1 MHYVPFG
8 SQDIPVF
15 CARGEN
21 DLFLVCGLLDLVFML
36 VEIDMVLHAGRKSLG
51 FSLSIDVDLFFL
63 RVLEIELISV
73 WRTELDMTLS

>member
-1 MHYVPFG
+1 
-8 SQDIPVF
+8 
-15 CARGEN
+15 
-21 DLFLVCGLLDLVFML
+21 ML

-73 WRTELDMTLS
+73 WGTELDMTLS